1 MLKLLGVKN
10 RSTRF
15 FVKIIFMIL
24 ASTPTAKAANTD
36 SGGQPLKIEFWHSMT
51 GEKGLLL
58 KEIVDDFN
66 AQSSSPKTQ
75 VVMQFIGSYEEGL
88 NKLRTALI
96 ADRGPNIVQIT
107 DVGTQVMI
115 DSQAI
120 TPLQNFID
128 KDPDFPIALL
138 LPQIRHYYEV
148 QGKLYSLPFAT
159 SNPVLYYDADALK
172 KAGIDHPPTTFAELD
187 ADALKL
193 SDAKTKTYGLTW
205 PLDSWLLEQFMA
217 RQGADFILPDNGR
230 NGRGLEANYL
240 SPEAIAFVS
249 LWQKMVANGSFAN
262 VGRGWDPPEQNF
274 LAGRVKMFIT
284 STSDIFE
291 VLKQAP
297 FRLGTAPIPTRDPSV
312 KGGTIVGGNS
322 LWLMKKKSNEEEMA
336 SYRFLKFMASSATQ
350 EKWHTHTGYFPI
362 RSDVIDKLKAQGF
375 YEKYPVAWT
384 AIEQLRNS
392 PDLPATR
399 GAMMGA
405 FPEAREHVMSAIEE
419 VISGRSTTEAAMK
432 KAKLKTDFSLT
443 RYRRGGGSTPK

>member
-1 MLKLLGVKN
+1 MMRKAKRFILK
-10 RSTRF
+10 
-15 FVKIIFMIL
+15 IFLTVM
-24 ASTPTAKAANTD
+24 ASTPTAKAAT
-36 SGGQPLKIEFWHSMT
+36 GVEVPGAAGKAPQRIEFWHSMT
-51 GEKGLLL
+51 GEKGVLL
-58 KEIVDDFN
+58 KSIVEDFN
-66 AQSSSPKTQ
+66 RQSETQ

-96 ADRGPNIVQIT
+96 AGRGPNIVQIT

-128 KDPDFPIALL
+128 KDPDFPLALL

-159 SNPVLYYDADALK
+159 SNPVLYYDADAFK
-172 KAGIDHPPTTFAELD
+172 KAGIEHPPATFAEL
-187 ADALKL
+187 ATDALKL
-193 SDAKTKTYGLTW
+193 TDAKTKTSGVTW
-205 PLDSWLLEQFMA
+205 PLDSWFLEQFMA

-230 NGRGLEANYL
+230 SGRGREANYV

-249 LWQKMVANGSFAN
+249 LWHQMVKNGSFAN
-262 VGRGWDPPEQNF
+262 VGRGWDPAEQNF
-274 LAGRVKMFIT
+274 LAGRTKMLVT

-297 FRLGTAPIPTRDPSV
+297 FHLGTAPIPTKDPSV
-312 KGGTIVGGNS
+312 KGGAIVGGNS
-322 LWLMKKKSNEEEMA
+322 LWLMKKKSALEEMA
-336 SYRFLKFMASSATQ
+336 SYRFLKFMASKETQ

-362 RSDVIDKLKAQGF
+362 RSDVIEKLKAQGF

-399 GAMMGA
+399 GALMGV
-405 FPEAREHVMSAIEE
+405 FPEAREHIMSAIEE
-419 VISGRSTTEAAMK
+419 VLSDRSSVEAALK
-432 KAKLKTDFSLT
+432 KAKLQTDFSLT
-443 RYRRGGGSTPK
+443 RYRRGGGPSEK